1 MARQSPSLE
10 AQDRLKKAVLG
21 FVQPTEEALAAFVN
35 AWHVK
40 TYQKNAYLCQEGEV
54 ERYFYFITK
63 GVQRIFFLKPDGY
76 EHVMGFSYDGNF
88 SGVAD
93 SFLGQKKSNLYL
105 QALTLSEALVIDYSA
120 LNNLFD
126 QYKVWERW
134 GRIFFTQIL
143 IGRAQ
148 REIEMLT
155 LSAEER
161 YQLFV
166 DRQPAILQQI
176 PQKQL
181 ASYLGM
187 TPETFSRLRNKARST
202 Q

>member
-1 MARQSPSLE
+1 MASQTPSLE

-21 FVQPTEEALAAFVN
+21 FVQPTDGALAAFLG
-35 AWHVK
+35 AWRVK
-40 TYQKNAYLCQEGEV
+40 TYQKHEYLCQEGEV
-54 ERYFYFITK
+54 ERYFYYITK
-63 GVQRIFFLKPDGY
+63 GIQRIFFLKVDGH
-76 EHVMGFSYDGNF
+76 EHVMGFSYNGNF

-93 SFLGQKKSNLYL
+93 SFLGQKPSNLYL
-105 QALTLSEALVIDYSA
+105 QALTDTEALVIEYSA
-120 LNNLFD
+120 LNKLFD
-126 QYKVWERW
+126 QYKIWERW
-134 GRIFFTQIL
+134 GRLFFTQIL

-161 YQLFV
+161 FQLFV
-166 DRQPAILQQI
+166 NRQPAILQQI

-187 TPETFSRLRNKARST
+187 TPETFSRLRRKVRSSK
-202 Q
+202 

>member
-1 MARQSPSLE
+1 MARQLPSLE

-21 FVQPTEEALAAFVN
+21 FVQPTDEALTAFVN
-35 AWHVK
+35 AWNVR
-40 TYQKNAYLCQEGEV
+40 TYQKNEYLCHEGEV
-54 ERYFYFITK
+54 ERYFYFITR
-63 GVQRIFFLKPDGY
+63 GIQRIFFLKPDGH

-105 QALTLSEALVIDYSA
+105 QALTSTEALVIDYTA
-120 LNNLFD
+120 LNSLFD

-134 GRIFFTQIL
+134 GRLFFTQIL

-166 DRQPAILQQI
+166 NRQPAILQQI

-187 TPETFSRLRNKARST
+187 TPETFSRLRRKLR
-202 Q
+202 